1 MVLKD
6 GDKIVLGE
14 NQLYM
19 VIKTLSYEGI
29 DYAYVS
35 VATKNN
41 KELLDK
47 AFFVKEVVKD
57 NKLYVSP
64 VEDEQ
69 IILELSKQL
78 DELVKAD

>member
-14 NQLYM
+14 NKLYVVM
-19 VIKTLSYEGI
+19 KTLSLDGI

-35 VATKNN
+35 VATKNK

-57 NKLYVSP
+57 DKLYVSP
-64 VEDEQ
+64 IEDET

-78 DELVKAD
+78 DELIKAD